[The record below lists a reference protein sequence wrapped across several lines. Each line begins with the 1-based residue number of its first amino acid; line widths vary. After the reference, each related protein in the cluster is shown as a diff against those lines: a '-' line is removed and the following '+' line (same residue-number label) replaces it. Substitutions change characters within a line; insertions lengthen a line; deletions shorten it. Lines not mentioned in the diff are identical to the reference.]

1 MLALSA
7 RRRVEVS
14 GGEAM
19 RTVTV
24 SDPEIDALTRR
35 VLASTG
41 LRGAVT
47 VQFMRDLDDGG
58 RLLLM
63 EINPRLGG
71 GCVCSVH
78 AGADIPSLII
88 GEALGEKLSSLS
100 ALAGVEISRYP
111 AETVFYPDNRIL

>member
-1 MLALSA
+1 
-7 RRRVEVS
+7 
-14 GGEAM
+14 
-19 RTVTV
+19 
-24 SDPEIDALTRR
+24 
-35 VLASTG
+35 
-41 LRGAVT
+41 
-47 VQFMRDLDDGG
+47 MRDLDDGG